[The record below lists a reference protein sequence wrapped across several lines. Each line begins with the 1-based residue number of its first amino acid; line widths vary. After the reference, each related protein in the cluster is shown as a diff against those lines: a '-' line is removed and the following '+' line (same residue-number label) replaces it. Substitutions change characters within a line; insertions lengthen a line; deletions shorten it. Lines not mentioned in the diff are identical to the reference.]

1 MEISVLIYLR
11 AELNANEFRCPLIP
25 SDIKILIENGFKVF
39 IESSKYRIY
48 EDEKYEKIGAIVTL
62 KPWHDNEFKNA
73 LIIGLKEISDLN
85 KLDNHKHIF
94 FSHSFK
100 NQTNSEI
107 ILKSFAESNSIIYD
121 YEYLLDTN
129 NKRIIAFGFYAG
141 FIGCNLGLMQ
151 YYNKKKFRN
160 NINNLHPFTSK
171 KDLLGIIEKTES
183 IKCVDINNLK
193 IAVIGPNGRCG
204 KGVINVLDYFN
215 LQYDKFTKED
225 AKNKLESYDIIFNC
239 IVLNKDLNETWFDEK
254 TIFNKP
260 LIIVDISCDYNNPH
274 NPIKIYNQATTWSEP
289 VYSYNKFVDIIS
301 INNLPSLLPKD
312 SSDEFSE
319 ILVKL
324 LLNFNTDSIWEN
336 NKNYFLKI
344 ID

>member
-1 MEISVLIYLR
+1 
-11 AELNANEFRCPLIP
+11 
-25 SDIKILIENGFKVF
+25 
-39 IESSKYRIY
+39 
-48 EDEKYEKIGAIVTL
+48 
-62 KPWHDNEFKNA
+62 
-73 LIIGLKEISDLN
+73 
-85 KLDNHKHIF
+85 
-94 FSHSFK
+94 
-100 NQTNSEI
+100 
-107 ILKSFAESNSIIYD
+107 
-121 YEYLLDTN
+121 
-129 NKRIIAFGFYAG
+129 
-141 FIGCNLGLMQ
+141 MQ

-204 KGVINVLDYFN
+204 KGVINVLEYFN
-215 LQYDKFTKED
+215 LQYDKYTKED
-225 AKNKLESYDIIFNC
+225 LKNNLESYDIIFNC

-254 TIFNKP
+254 TIFNKS
-260 LIIVDISCDYNNPH
+260 LIIVDISCDYNNSN

-289 VYSYNKFVDIIS
+289 VYSYNEFVDIIS

-312 SSDEFSE
+312 SSDEFSG

-324 LLNFNTDSIWEN
+324 LLNFNKDSVWEK
-336 NKNYFLKI
+336 NKNYFLEI